1 MLQSKQKRKAFI
13 LYVAPHLIEYFL
25 PSCAQGGKMPLLTM
39 ESFSCLCT
47 LRKEKVTCFL
57 PNGAL
62 MPLSAHMACP
72 RKCQIIPL

>member
-1 MLQSKQKRKAFI
+1 MLQSKQKIKAFI
-13 LYVAPHLIEYFL
+13 LYVAPYLTEYFL

-39 ESFSCLCT
+39 ESFSRLCT
-47 LRKEKVTCFL
+47 LGKEKVTCLL

-62 MPLSAHMACP
+62 MSLSAHKACP